1 MQSKENKNLI
11 FIRLFQEEDINEQL
25 KKVCKLHNVKMAV
38 VISGI
43 GQLKDARLGFF
54 KKKGDY
60 FPEYFNKPLE
70 IVSLTG
76 NLNKQDDDYILH
88 LHAVLSDEK
97 KNTIGGHF
105 IDGKISITAEIVI
118 LKTTLDL
125 KRKFNNKTGL
135 NDLYLE

>member
-1 MQSKENKNLI
+1 MHLLYSQNNKFNEESMQSKEYKNLI
-11 FIRLFQEEDINEQL
+11 FIRLFPEEDINEQL

-43 GQLKDARLGFF
+43 GQLKDARLGYF

-60 FPEYFNKPLE
+60 LPEYFNKPLE

-105 IDGKISITAEIVI
+105 IEGKISIRA
-118 LKTTLDL
+118 
-125 KRKFNNKTGL
+125 RKPNM
-135 NDLYLE
+135 

>member
-11 FIRLFQEEDINEQL
+11 FIRLFPDEDINEQL
-25 KKVCKLHNVKMAV
+25 KKVCKLHNVKTAI

-43 GQLKDARLGFF
+43 GQLKDARLGYF
-54 KKKGDY
+54 KKKSDY

-88 LHAVLSDEK
+88 LHAVLCDEV
-97 KNTIGGHF
+97 F
-105 IDGKISITAEIVI
+105 C
-118 LKTTLDL
+118 L
-125 KRKFNNKTGL
+125 RKFFRFTAC
-135 NDLYLE
+135 